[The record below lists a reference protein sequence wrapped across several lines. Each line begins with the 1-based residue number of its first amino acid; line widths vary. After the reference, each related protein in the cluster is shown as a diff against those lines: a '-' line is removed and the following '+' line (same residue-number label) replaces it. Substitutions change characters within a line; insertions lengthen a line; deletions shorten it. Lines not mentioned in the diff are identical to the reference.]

1 MPWNSELQ
9 TVNKIY
15 KISYAIKEDS
25 RSSDGGVEGR
35 QVQIQVGWWAPA
47 WSMWDFLDSV
57 FKCDIQLVMS
67 I

>member
-25 RSSDGGVEGR
+25 RSSDGGMEGR
-35 QVQIQVGWWAPA
+35 QVQIQVEWWAPA
-47 WSMWDFLDSV
+47 
-57 FKCDIQLVMS
+57 
-67 I
+67 